1 MSNYSGRLSPAF
13 DRLVDRTI
21 AAKGVFLIFSCL
33 VMAFTFL
40 FVVVLRYGFG
50 ADLFA
55 YEEWLL
61 IICFWLYFIGGAVG
75 TYEQTHVSADLLSY
89 VIRDRR
95 LTRVRLAFV
104 NVVEFLVCLA
114 VIYWA
119 VLMLL
124 DEIAAYPR
132 WQTTIALQIP
142 FLVPRVG
149 ILVGF
154 AFMAFYSAL
163 HLYVLLRHDD
173 EGAAPG
179 NANTLPDPP
188 RDQPNPGKQP

>member
-1 MSNYSGRLSPAF
+1 MSSLSGRLPPRL
-13 DRLVDRTI
+13 DRLVDGMI
-21 AAKGVFLIFSCL
+21 AAKGVFLIIACL

-75 TYEQTHVSADLLSY
+75 TFEQTHVSADLLSY
-89 VIRDRR
+89 VIKDRR
-95 LTRVRLAFV
+95 LTKARLVFV
-104 NVVEFLVCLA
+104 NVIEFLVCLA

-142 FLVPRVG
+142 FVVPRVG

-163 HLYVLLRHDD
+163 HLSVLLRHDD
-173 EGAAPG
+173 EHT
-179 NANTLPDPP
+179 NNLPDPP
-188 RDQPNPGKQP
+188 MDRPTSGEQS